1 MEIVSEH
8 THRVLAYVDA
18 LNRHGVK
25 PQPGVVN
32 EFAKKPEQ
40 LLSTTSPIAGAM
52 YTRALL
58 RSMLMF
64 QPSSVEAETFCQY
77 MTRLKWTYDKA
88 VVELTPV
95 GRALLKALN
104 SPVLEE
110 TTADVFE
117 IVLSPDNEFAYAQAL
132 GALGSVKQALLVEPY
147 FRLEQL
153 MDVAELDNIERVLI
167 GPNMKPR
174 ELKVLATGLAT
185 VVEQRP
191 LEVRIAKALHDRYLV
206 PKDEGAVLMLGISL
220 GGIGKKVSTLTTL
233 GALASQALR
242 EAHEAIWNEAET
254 LKPREPAT
262 LPGSIEEPSEIQPAT
277 KKAVAPRKASG
288 KKTASAPADKAQD

>member
-40 LLSTTSPIAGAM
+40 LLSTTSSIAGAM

-58 RSMLMF
+58 LSMF

-77 MTRLKWTYDKA
+77 MTRLKWTYDEA

-110 TTADVFE
+110 TTADVF
-117 IVLSPDNEFAYAQAL
+117 D
-132 GALGSVKQALLVEPY
+132 SVPTMSS
-147 FRLEQL
+147 R
-153 MDVAELDNIERVLI
+153 M
-167 GPNMKPR
+167 PR
-174 ELKVLATGLAT
+174 
-185 VVEQRP
+185 R
-191 LEVRIAKALHDRYLV
+191 
-206 PKDEGAVLMLGISL
+206 
-220 GGIGKKVSTLTTL
+220 
-233 GALASQALR
+233 
-242 EAHEAIWNEAET
+242 
-254 LKPREPAT
+254 
-262 LPGSIEEPSEIQPAT
+262 
-277 KKAVAPRKASG
+277 
-288 KKTASAPADKAQD
+288 SAPSARSSRPSSSSRTSDLNN